1 MIPGPCPFGPGRR
14 ANRHIAGATV
24 PLLFGFGTD
33 GADRALLPWL
43 AQNVSAVFT
52 ILLSLVLI
60 ALVGALVYAL
70 WRELRRNAIVL
81 DEITVPRELAERG
94 YTPAVVTERLLF
106 GIGTIQAAASTQKP
120 RRRLA
125 ASAQQLD
132 IQLPGGQLSIKS
144 LARYF
149 RHLLMLPEQHLGG
162 EIVRDGDEFLLRL
175 RRRDDSSSAV
185 ERVRRAPDVETLLTA
200 AAEEAMRLID
210 PYVLASYLFEQELPG
225 PEFPRTLETLEHIAA
240 SRPDETPWA
249 FDLWGLLLLN
259 RGENEAALEKLQRGF
274 AADPALQSPVSE
286 ELMEALVRLG
296 RTDEGVRILEST
308 LATRRTPEQRTRVG
322 WCYVTLGRPKA
333 ALKHFRR
340 AVAGNRRSAYAMHGL
355 AFCLWR
361 LHRYRDAVRGYET
374 FIRLRG
380 PGWTGAHYY
389 ICTLIDVGRGDE
401 AVQVAERL
409 HAEYPNESAAL
420 AGLAVARL
428 HQHRYDDA
436 ARIAGRSTKRWALR
450 SLTWYA
456 WGSALLALGEP
467 ESALAKFQY
476 LLRKE
481 TPAFSLMMSS
491 EYLTGSARALAQLGR
506 HEEAFA
512 KFAEAERLDAANA
525 RNHLHWGEAL
535 LAIGRAD
542 EGAAKTTEARRLASR
557 QGLVL

>member
-1 MIPGPCPFGPGRR
+1 M
-14 ANRHIAGATV
+14 T

-43 AQNVSAVFT
+43 AQNVSALFT
-52 ILLSLVLI
+52 ILLSIVLI
-60 ALVGALVYAL
+60 ALLVALVYAL

-81 DEITVPRELAERG
+81 DEITVPREMAERG

-106 GIGTIQAAASTQKP
+106 EIGTIQACASTQKP
-120 RRRLA
+120 RRHLA

-149 RHLLMLPEQHLGG
+149 RHLFMLPEQHLGG

-185 ERVRRAPDVETLLTA
+185 ERVRRARDAETLLGA

-225 PEFPRTLETLEHIAA
+225 PEFPRTFDALQHVVA
-240 SRPDETPWA
+240 SRPDEAPWA

-259 RGENEAALEKLQRGF
+259 RDENEAALEKLHRGF
-274 AADPALQSPVSE
+274 AADPTLQSPVSE
-286 ELMEALVRLG
+286 ELMVALVRLG
-296 RTDEGVRILEST
+296 RADEGARILEST
-308 LATRRTPEQRTRVG
+308 PAMWRSPEQRTRVG
-322 WCYVTLGRPKA
+322 WCNVMLGRPKV
-333 ALKHFRR
+333 ALKNFRR
-340 AVAGNRRSAYAMHGL
+340 ALAGNRRSAYAMYGL

-361 LHRYRDAVRGYET
+361 LHRYRDAVRSYET

-389 ICTLIDVGRGDE
+389 VCALIDVGRGDE
-401 AVQVAERL
+401 AVPFAEQL
-409 HAEYPNESAAL
+409 HAEYPDESAAL

-428 HQHRYDDA
+428 HQGRFDDA
-436 ARIAGRSTKRWALR
+436 ARIAEAGTKRWALR

-456 WGSALLALGEP
+456 WGSALLALGDAEG
-467 ESALAKFQY
+467 AIAKFRY
-476 LLRKE
+476 LFLQDA
-481 TPAFSLMMSS
+481 PSP
-491 EYLTGSARALAQLGR
+491 EYLTGWARALAKLGR

-525 RNHLHWGEAL
+525 RNYLHWGEAL
-535 LAIGRAD
+535 VAIGRAD
-542 EGAAKTTEARRLASR
+542 EGAAKTTEARRLAAR